1 MCVIS
6 ENIKFCT
13 CASGSVKSL
22 DSYWSV
28 YRFGKRKDKWLI
40 GDFMIPPGLIDSNF
54 DTNKQTIL
62 KRLNQPDAFD
72 KVIDF
77 QNNDKLHIV
86 LNDSIETKE
95 DTIYAYSFNK
105 GKWVEDQYDY
115 LEFENYYYRKVAKG
129 NIENQ

>member
-6 ENIKFCT
+6 DNIKFCT
-13 CASGSVKSL
+13 CSGGSVKSL
-22 DSYWSV
+22 DSYWAV

-40 GDFMIPPGLIDSNF
+40 GDFMLPPGLLDSNF
-54 DTNKQTIL
+54 DSNKQTIL

-77 QNNDKLHIV
+77 RNNDKLHIV
-86 LNDSIETKE
+86 FNDSTEIKE
-95 DTIYAYSFNK
+95 DTIYAYRFNK

-115 LEFENYYYRKVAKG
+115 LEFETYYYRKVAKG